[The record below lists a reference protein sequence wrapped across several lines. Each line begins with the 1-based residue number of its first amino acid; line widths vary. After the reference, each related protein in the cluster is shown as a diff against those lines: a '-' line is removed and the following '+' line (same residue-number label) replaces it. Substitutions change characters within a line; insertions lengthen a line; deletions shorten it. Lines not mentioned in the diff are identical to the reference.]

1 MRLPSVH
8 HLREKSSGRYRAA
21 GRTRNRDFGAL
32 SDAGTPATG
41 LLVPGLSRRH
51 FSTCGT
57 GLRTRAQHS
66 VVSGNVGGTSS
77 VGGERPSRSGRNEIN
92 EFVAGVVVPN

>member
-1 MRLPSVH
+1 MRLPSVRD
-8 HLREKSSGRYRAA
+8 LREKSSGRHRAA

-41 LLVPGLSRRH
+41 LLIPWLSRRN
-51 FSTCGT
+51 FSACGT
-57 GLRTRAQHS
+57 GLRTGAQHS

-77 VGGERPSRSGRNEIN
+77 VCGERRYRSGRNEIN
-92 EFVAGVVVPN
+92 EFVAGVVPN